1 MDKIYGGEDG
11 KGSGTGSEPNVG
23 WWKYFFSTDEKS
35 AISSVKGFFNGTW
48 NTISDNVWNKVEVDG
63 KTTYTIN
70 WDLIPNSIKKLCGD
84 PASEDVKNSICYQ
97 HINKS
102 LLALAGISLGMYLYV
117 KLKGTKKEKAILE
130 RRLRDARRL
139 SEDTS
144 DDTNTKSLRRRKT
157 GRLRA
162 YSELSDSFSE
172 ESPKRRP
179 SRRNRQSAN
188 RRSGRYTSR
197 RR

>member
-11 KGSGTGSEPNVG
+11 KGSGTGSGSGNIDPS
-23 WWKYFFSTDEKS
+23 WWSTYFATP
-35 AISSVKGFFNGTW
+35 ISSAYGSVHSFVTGDWSKINGE
-48 NTISDNVWNKVEVDG
+48 DVWTKVGDG
-63 KTTYTIN
+63 DAATYKIN
-70 WDLIPNSIKKLCGD
+70 WNLIPNSISNLCGD
-84 PASEDVKNSICYQ
+84 SKTSLCYQ

-144 DDTNTKSLRRRKT
+144 DDTNTKSLKRRKT
-157 GRLRA
+157 GRVRA
-162 YSELSDSFSE
+162 YSELSDSFSQ